1 MKALLLALMLT
12 PALVTAHA
20 AAPARDAD
28 SHFFQASFLDLPE
41 ELQLA
46 KAEGRS
52 GLAIMFGAEDCSPCK
67 RMKQGVLSHPRVQ
80 DYYREHFRVL
90 YLDFNGDLE
99 VISPAGGKTTE
110 KQYAAAEARIRGT
123 PSFLFLGL
131 NGKELARQYGEQR
144 SVEEFLWLGEF
155 VASGAYRSS
164 DFSKYRSER
173 RAAAGR

>member
-1 MKALLLALMLT
+1 MKAILFALAL
-12 PALVTAHA
+12 ALPLATGHA

-46 KAEGRS
+46 RVEGKR
-52 GLAIMFGAEDCSPCK
+52 GLAIMFGAEECSPCK
-67 RMKQGVLSHPRVQ
+67 RMKRDVLSDPRVQ

-99 VISPAGGKTTE
+99 VIDTAGARTTE
-110 KQYAAAEARIRGT
+110 KEYAARGVRIRGT

-131 NGKELARQYGEQR
+131 NGEELARVYGEQR
-144 SVEEFLWLGEF
+144 CVEEFLWLGEF
-155 VASGAYRSS
+155 VISGAHRTTDFKQYRN
-164 DFSKYRSER
+164 DR
-173 RAAAGR
+173 RAAIER